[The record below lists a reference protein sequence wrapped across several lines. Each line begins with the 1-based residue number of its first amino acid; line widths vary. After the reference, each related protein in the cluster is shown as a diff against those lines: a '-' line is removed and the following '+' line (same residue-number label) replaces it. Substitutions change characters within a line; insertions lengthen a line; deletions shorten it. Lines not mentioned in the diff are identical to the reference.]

1 MAESN
6 GNHWAITPQFVTS
19 VIGVIALITA
29 FFWTVADFRISLTE
43 ISNRVNTVRER
54 LDESDKKLASLD
66 AGGSRKLL
74 ASELIINQLQT
85 RIKELEETT
94 NDLNRALLQHN
105 EAMFDLYRKDLSD
118 GKRDFKIPK
127 DAPKFH

>member
-6 GNHWAITPQFVTS
+6 GGHWAITPQFITS

-43 ISNRVNTVRER
+43 ISNRVNVVKER
-54 LDESDKKLASLD
+54 LDEADKKIATLD

-74 ASELIINQLQT
+74 TSEIMINQLQT

-94 NDLNRALLQHN
+94 DDLNI
-105 EAMFDLYRKDLSD
+105 S
-118 GKRDFKIPK
+118 
-127 DAPKFH
+127 